1 MNSQKL
7 STNSTSKEDDAMDMA
22 LMVDDDME
30 EDPFEEE
37 MKPAVKQ
44 EVTVKEEVTKSEG
57 KPTGN

>member
-1 MNSQKL
+1 
-7 STNSTSKEDDAMDMA
+7 MDMA

-37 MKPAVKQ
+37 MKPVVKQ

-57 KPTGN
+57 KQTGN